1 LRGTNQ
7 LNWDDD
13 GKGWPNRDASQFV
26 QAGGLRWHVQKAGT
40 GPIIFLLHGTGAAT
54 HSWRALLPLLVKKFT
69 VIAPDLPGH
78 GFSEALPSSQMSLPG
93 MARAAADLLR
103 ALKIKPALVV
113 GHSAGAAILAQMCLD
128 AQIAPHAL
136 VSLNGAMLP
145 LRGIPGV
152 VFSPVAKLMAA
163 TSFVPRLFAWRAQ
176 DPSAIARLISSTG
189 SKLDPEG
196 TNFYTQLI
204 RDPGHV
210 AATLDM
216 MAQWDLVPLER
227 NLPQLQTSLT
237 LVVGANDLTVAPSEA
252 DRVKSMLPNAQIIT
266 LAGLGHLAHE
276 EQPAEVAKIIATAYE
291 QHFGSVSINK

>member
-1 LRGTNQ
+1 M
-7 LNWDDD
+7 
-13 GKGWPNRDASQFV
+13 
-26 QAGGLRWHVQKAGT
+26 QAGGLRWHVQKTGT

-54 HSWRALLPLLVKKFT
+54 HSWRALLPLLAKKFT

-78 GFSEALPSSQMSLPG
+78 GFSEALPASQMSLPG
-93 MARAAADLLR
+93 MARATADLLR
-103 ALKIKPALVV
+103 ALKVKPALVV
-113 GHSAGAAILAQMCLD
+113 GHSAGAAILARMCLD
-128 AQIAPHAL
+128 AQIAPQVL
-136 VSLNGAMLP
+136 ISLNGAMLP

-163 TSFVPRLFAWRAQ
+163 TSFVPRIFAWRAQ
-176 DPSAIARLISSTG
+176 DPAAIARLISSTG
-189 SKLDPEG
+189 SKLDREG

-227 NLPQLQTSLT
+227 NLSQLQTSLT

-252 DRVKSMLPNAQIIT
+252 NRVKALVPDAQIIT

-276 EQPAEVAKIIATAYE
+276 EQPAQVAEIIIAAHKKTNE
-291 QHFGSVSINK
+291 QNV

>member
-1 LRGTNQ
+1 M
-7 LNWDDD
+7 NWNDD
-13 GKGWPNRDASQFV
+13 GQDWPNREASQFV
-26 QAGGLRWHVQKAGT
+26 QAGGLRWHVQQSGS
-40 GPIIFLLHGTGAAT
+40 GPVILLLHGTGAAT
-54 HSWRALLPLLVKKFT
+54 HSWRALLPMLAKQFT

-78 GFSEALPSSQMSLPG
+78 GFSGSLPSPQMSLPG
-93 MARAAADLLR
+93 MARATADLLR
-103 ALKIKPALVV
+103 ALKVKPALVV
-113 GHSAGAAILAQMCLD
+113 GHSAGAAILALMCLD
-128 AQIAPHAL
+128 AQIAPRAL

-163 TSFVPRLFAWRAQ
+163 TSFVSRIFAWRAQ

-189 SKLDPEG
+189 STLDIEG
-196 TNFYTQLI
+196 TSFYTKLI

-216 MAQWDLVPLER
+216 MAQWDLVPLAR

-237 LVVGANDLTVAPSEA
+237 VVVGANDLTVAPTEA
-252 DRVKSMLPNAQIIT
+252 NRVKALVPDAKIIT

-276 EQPAEVAKIIATAYE
+276 EQPAKVAKIIIAAYE
-291 QHFGSVSINK
+291 QNA

>member
-1 LRGTNQ
+1 
-7 LNWDDD
+7 LNWDGD
-13 GKGWPNRDASQFV
+13 GKNWPNRDASQFV
-26 QAGGLRWHVQKAGT
+26 LAGGLRWHVQKTGT
-40 GPIIFLLHGTGAAT
+40 GPAIFLLHGTGAAT
-54 HSWRALLPLLVKKFT
+54 HSWRALLPLLAKHFT

-103 ALKIKPALVV
+103 ALKVKPALVV
-113 GHSAGAAILAQMCLD
+113 GHSAGAAILARMCLD

-163 TSFVPRLFAWRAQ
+163 TSFVPRIFAWRAQ

-227 NLPQLQTSLT
+227 NLPQLPTSLT
-237 LVVGANDLTVAPSEA
+237 LVVGANDLTVAPTEA
-252 DRVKSMLPNAQIIT
+252 NRVKALLPDAQIIT

-276 EQPAEVAKIIATAYE
+276 EQPAEVAKIIIAAYE
-291 QHFGSVSINK
+291 QNA

>member
-1 LRGTNQ
+1 

-13 GKGWPNRDASQFV
+13 GKDWPNRDASQFV
-26 QAGGLRWHVQKAGT
+26 QAGGLRWHVQKIGT
-40 GPIIFLLHGTGAAT
+40 GPTIFLLHGTGAAT
-54 HSWRALLPLLVKKFT
+54 HSWRALLPLLAKQFT

-78 GFSEALPSSQMSLPG
+78 AFSEALPSPQMSLPG

-103 ALKIKPALVV
+103 ALKVKPAMVI
-113 GHSAGAAILAQMCLD
+113 GHSAGAAILSRMCLD
-128 AQIAPHAL
+128 AQIVPRVL

-163 TSFVPRLFAWRAQ
+163 TSFVPRIFAWRAQ

-189 SKLDPEG
+189 SKLDLEG

-216 MAQWDLVPLER
+216 MAQWDLAPLER
-227 NLPQLQTSLT
+227 NLPQLPTSLT
-237 LVVGANDLTVAPSEA
+237 LVVGANDLTIAPTEA
-252 DRVKSMLPNAQIIT
+252 NRVKALLPEAQIIT

-276 EQPAEVAKIIATAYE
+276 EQPAEVTKIIITAYE
-291 QHFGSVSINK
+291 QSA

>member
-1 LRGTNQ
+1 
-7 LNWDDD
+7 LNWDGD
-13 GKGWPNRDASQFV
+13 GKNWPNRDASQFV
-26 QAGGLRWHVQKAGT
+26 LAGGLRWHVQKTGT
-40 GPIIFLLHGTGAAT
+40 GPAIFLLHGTGAAT
-54 HSWRALLPLLVKKFT
+54 HSWRALLPLLAKHFT

-103 ALKIKPALVV
+103 ALKVKPALVV
-113 GHSAGAAILAQMCLD
+113 GHSAGAAILARMCLD
-128 AQIAPHAL
+128 AQIAPQAL

-163 TSFVPRLFAWRAQ
+163 TSFVPRIFAWRAQ

-227 NLPQLQTSLT
+227 NLPQLPTSLT
-237 LVVGANDLTVAPSEA
+237 LVVGANDLTVAPTEA
-252 DRVKSMLPNAQIIT
+252 NRVKALLPDAKIIT

-276 EQPAEVAKIIATAYE
+276 EQPAEVAKIIIAAYE
-291 QHFGSVSINK
+291 KNA

>member
-1 LRGTNQ
+1 
-7 LNWDDD
+7 LNWDID
-13 GKGWPNRDASQFV
+13 GRGWPNREASQFV
-26 QAGGLRWHVQKAGT
+26 QAGGLRWHVQRVGAG
-40 GPIIFLLHGTGAAT
+40 PVVFLLHGTGAAT
-54 HSWRALLPLLVKKFT
+54 HSWRALLPLLAKQFT

-93 MARAAADLLR
+93 MARATADLLR
-103 ALKIKPALVV
+103 ALKVAPALVV

-128 AQIAPHAL
+128 AQIAPQAL
-136 VSLNGAMLP
+136 VSVNGAILP

-163 TSFVPRLFAWRAQ
+163 TSFVPRIFAWRAQ
-176 DPSAIARLISSTG
+176 DPAAIARLISSTG

-196 TNFYTQLI
+196 TSFYTKLI
-204 RDPGHV
+204 RDPAHV

-216 MAQWDLVPLER
+216 MAQWNLVPLER

-237 LVVGANDLTVAPSEA
+237 LVVGANDLTVAPTEA
-252 DRVKSMLPNAQIIT
+252 NRVKALVPDAQMIT

-276 EQPAEVAKIIATAYE
+276 EQPAEVTKIIIAAYE
-291 QHFGSVSINK
+291 QNFRSASIGK

>member
-1 LRGTNQ
+1 M
-7 LNWDDD
+7 
-13 GKGWPNRDASQFV
+13 
-26 QAGGLRWHVQKAGT
+26 QAGGLTWHVQILGAG
-40 GPIIFLLHGTGAAT
+40 PVIFLLHGTGAAT
-54 HSWRALLPLLVKKFT
+54 HSWRALLPLLAKHFT

-93 MARAAADLLR
+93 IARAAADLLR
-103 ALKIKPALVV
+103 ALKVVPARVV

-145 LRGIPGV
+145 LRGIPGM

-163 TSFVPRLFAWRAQ
+163 TSFVPRIFAWRAQ

-189 SKLDPEG
+189 SKLDLEG
-196 TNFYTQLI
+196 TSFYTQLI

-237 LVVGANDLTVAPSEA
+237 LVVGANDLTVAPTEA
-252 DRVKSMLPNAQIIT
+252 KRVKALLPDAQIIT

-276 EQPAEVAKIIATAYE
+276 EQPAEVVEIIIAAHTSE
-291 QHFGSVSINK
+291 QIFGSVSINR

>member
-1 LRGTNQ
+1 M
-7 LNWDDD
+7 
-13 GKGWPNRDASQFV
+13 
-26 QAGGLRWHVQKAGT
+26 QAGGLRWHVQRVGAG
-40 GPIIFLLHGTGAAT
+40 PVVFLLHGTGAAT
-54 HSWRALLPLLVKKFT
+54 HSWRALLPLLAKQFT

-93 MARAAADLLR
+93 MARATADLLR
-103 ALKIKPALVV
+103 ALKVAPALVV

-128 AQIAPHAL
+128 AQIAPQAL

-163 TSFVPRLFAWRAQ
+163 TSFVPRIFAWRAQ
-176 DPSAIARLISSTG
+176 DPAAIARLISSTG

-196 TNFYTQLI
+196 TSFYTKLI
-204 RDPGHV
+204 RDPAHV

-216 MAQWDLVPLER
+216 MAQWNLVPLER

-237 LVVGANDLTVAPSEA
+237 LVVGANDLTVAPTEA
-252 DRVKSMLPNAQIIT
+252 NRVRALVPDAQMIT

-276 EQPAEVAKIIATAYE
+276 EQPAEVTKIIIAAYE
-291 QHFGSVSINK
+291 QNFRSASISK

>member
-26 QAGGLRWHVQKAGT
+26 QAGGLRWHVQKKGR
-40 GPIIFLLHGTGAAT
+40 GPTIFLLHGTGAAT
-54 HSWRALLPLLVKKFT
+54 HSWRALLPLLADHFT

-103 ALKIKPALVV
+103 ALKVAPALVV

-128 AQIAPHAL
+128 AQIAPRAL

-163 TSFVPRLFAWRAQ
+163 TSFVPRIFAWRAQ

-189 SKLDPEG
+189 SKLDQAG
-196 TNFYTQLI
+196 TDLYTRLI
-204 RDPGHV
+204 RDAGHV

-227 NLPQLQTSLT
+227 NLPQLQTSLR
-237 LVVGANDLTVAPSEA
+237 LVVGANDLTVAPTEA
-252 DRVKSMLPNAQIIT
+252 NRVKELVSDAQIIT

-276 EQPAEVAKIIATAYE
+276 EQPAEVTKIIITAYE
-291 QHFGSVSINK
+291 QNA

>member
-1 LRGTNQ
+1 M
-7 LNWDDD
+7 
-13 GKGWPNRDASQFV
+13 
-26 QAGGLRWHVQKAGT
+26 QAGGLTWHVQILGT
-40 GPIIFLLHGTGAAT
+40 GPVIFLLHGTGAAT
-54 HSWRALLPLLVKKFT
+54 HSWRALLPLLAKHFT

-93 MARAAADLLR
+93 IARAAADLLR
-103 ALKIKPALVV
+103 ALKVAPVRVV

-128 AQIAPHAL
+128 AQIAPDVL

-145 LRGIPGV
+145 LRGIPGM

-163 TSFVPRLFAWRAQ
+163 TSFVPRIFAWRAQ

-189 SKLDPEG
+189 SKLDLEG
-196 TNFYTQLI
+196 TSFYTQLI

-237 LVVGANDLTVAPSEA
+237 LVVGANDLTVAPTEA
-252 DRVKSMLPNAQIIT
+252 KRVKALLPHAQIIT

-276 EQPAEVAKIIATAYE
+276 EQPAEVAEIIIAAHKETSE
-291 QHFGSVSINK
+291 QIFGSVSINQ

>member
-1 LRGTNQ
+1 LHGANH
-7 LNWDDD
+7 LNWDED
-13 GKGWPNRDASQFV
+13 GKDWPNRETSQFV
-26 QAGGLRWHVQKAGT
+26 QAGGLRWHVQILGN

-54 HSWRALLPLLVKKFT
+54 HSWRALLPLLAKQFT

-78 GFSEALPSSQMSLPG
+78 GFSEALLSSQMSLPG

-103 ALKIKPALVV
+103 ALQVKPALVV
-113 GHSAGAAILAQMCLD
+113 GHSAGAAILARMCLD
-128 AQIAPHAL
+128 VQVAPQAL
-136 VSLNGAMLP
+136 ISLNGAMLP

-163 TSFVPRLFAWRAQ
+163 TSFVPRIFAWRAQ
-176 DPSAIARLISSTG
+176 DPAAIARLISSTG
-189 SKLDPEG
+189 SKLDSAG

-216 MAQWDLVPLER
+216 MAQWDLLPLER
-227 NLPQLQTSLT
+227 NLPQLQTSLA
-237 LVVGANDLTVAPSEA
+237 LVVGANDLTVAPTEA
-252 DRVKSMLPNAQIIT
+252 NRVKELVPNAQIIT

-276 EQPAEVAKIIATAYE
+276 ERPAEVAKIIATAYE

>member
-1 LRGTNQ
+1 M
-7 LNWDDD
+7 NWDDD
-13 GKGWPNRDASQFV
+13 GKDWPNRDASQFV
-26 QAGGLRWHVQKAGT
+26 QAGGLRWHVQKTGT

-54 HSWRALLPLLVKKFT
+54 HSWRALLPLLAKKFT

-78 GFSEALPSSQMSLPG
+78 GFSEALPASQMSLPG
-93 MARAAADLLR
+93 MARATADLLR
-103 ALKIKPALVV
+103 ALKVKPALVV
-113 GHSAGAAILAQMCLD
+113 GHSAGAAILARMCLD
-128 AQIAPHAL
+128 AQIAPQAL

-163 TSFVPRLFAWRAQ
+163 TSFVPRIFAWRAQ
-176 DPSAIARLISSTG
+176 DPAAIARLISSTG
-189 SKLDPEG
+189 SKLDREG

-227 NLPQLQTSLT
+227 NLSQLQTSLT

-252 DRVKSMLPNAQIIT
+252 NRVKALASAAQIIT

-276 EQPAEVAKIIATAYE
+276 EQPAQVAEIIIAAHKKTNE
-291 QHFGSVSINK
+291 QNV

>member
-1 LRGTNQ
+1 M
-7 LNWDDD
+7 
-13 GKGWPNRDASQFV
+13 
-26 QAGGLRWHVQKAGT
+26 QAGGLTWHVQIAGD
-40 GPIIFLLHGTGAAT
+40 GPAIFLLHGTGAAT
-54 HSWRALLPLLVKKFT
+54 HSWRALLPLLAKHFT

-93 MARAAADLLR
+93 IARAAADLLR
-103 ALKIKPALVV
+103 ALKAVPARVV

-128 AQIAPHAL
+128 AQIAPDVL

-145 LRGIPGV
+145 LRGIPGM

-163 TSFVPRLFAWRAQ
+163 TSFVPRIFAWRAQ

-189 SKLDPEG
+189 SKLDPAG
-196 TNFYTQLI
+196 TSFYTQLI

-237 LVVGANDLTVAPSEA
+237 LVVGANDLTVAPTEA
-252 DRVKSMLPNAQIIT
+252 KRVKALLPDAQIIT

-276 EQPAEVAKIIATAYE
+276 EQPGEVAEIIIAAHKETTE
-291 QHFGSVSINK
+291 QIFGSVSINQ

>member
-1 LRGTNQ
+1 LRGTND
-7 LNWDDD
+7 LNWDAD
-13 GKGWPNRDASQFV
+13 GKNWPNRDASQFV
-26 QAGGLRWHVQKAGT
+26 QAGGLRWHVQKTGT
-40 GPIIFLLHGTGAAT
+40 GPTIFLLHGTGAAT
-54 HSWRALLPLLVKKFT
+54 HSWRALLPLLAKQFT

-78 GFSEALPSSQMSLPG
+78 GFSEALPSPQMSLPG

-103 ALKIKPALVV
+103 ALKVAPAMVV

-128 AQIAPHAL
+128 AQIAPRVL

-163 TSFVPRLFAWRAQ
+163 TSFVPRIFAWRAQ
-176 DPSAIARLISSTG
+176 DPAAIARLISSTG
-189 SKLDPEG
+189 SKLDREG
-196 TNFYTQLI
+196 TIFYTQLI

-216 MAQWDLVPLER
+216 MAQWDLIPLER
-227 NLPQLQTSLT
+227 NLPQLQTSLS

-252 DRVKSMLPNAQIIT
+252 NRVRALLPAAQIIT
-266 LAGLGHLAHE
+266 LPGLGHLAHE
-276 EQPAEVAKIIATAYE
+276 EQPAEVAKIIIAAYE
-291 QHFGSVSINK
+291 KNV

>member
-1 LRGTNQ
+1 M
-7 LNWDDD
+7 NWNDD
-13 GKGWPNRDASQFV
+13 GQDWPNREASQFV
-26 QAGGLRWHVQKAGT
+26 QAGGLRWHVQQSGS
-40 GPIIFLLHGTGAAT
+40 GPVILLLHGTGAAT
-54 HSWRALLPLLVKKFT
+54 HSWRALLPMLAKQFT

-78 GFSEALPSSQMSLPG
+78 GFSGSLPSPQMSLPG
-93 MARAAADLLR
+93 MARATADLLR
-103 ALKIKPALVV
+103 ALKVKPALVV
-113 GHSAGAAILAQMCLD
+113 GHSAGAAILARMCLD
-128 AQIAPHAL
+128 AQIAPRAL

-163 TSFVPRLFAWRAQ
+163 TSFVSRIFAWRAQ

-189 SKLDPEG
+189 STLDIEG
-196 TNFYTQLI
+196 TSFYTKLI

-216 MAQWDLVPLER
+216 MAQWDLVPLAR

-237 LVVGANDLTVAPSEA
+237 VVVGANDLTVAPTEA
-252 DRVKSMLPNAQIIT
+252 NRVKALVPDAKIIT

-276 EQPAEVAKIIATAYE
+276 EQPAKVAKIIIAAYE
-291 QHFGSVSINK
+291 QNA

>member
-1 LRGTNQ
+1 
-7 LNWDDD
+7 LNWDGD
-13 GKGWPNRDASQFV
+13 GKNWPNRDASQFV
-26 QAGGLRWHVQKAGT
+26 LAGGLRWHVQKTGT
-40 GPIIFLLHGTGAAT
+40 GPAIFLLHGTGAAT
-54 HSWRALLPLLVKKFT
+54 HSWRALLPLLADHFT

-103 ALKIKPALVV
+103 ALKVKPALVV
-113 GHSAGAAILAQMCLD
+113 GHSAGAAILARMCLD
-128 AQIAPHAL
+128 AQIAPQAL

-163 TSFVPRLFAWRAQ
+163 TSFVPRIFAWRAQ

-227 NLPQLQTSLT
+227 NLPQLPTSLM
-237 LVVGANDLTVAPSEA
+237 LVVGANDLTVAPTEA
-252 DRVKSMLPNAQIIT
+252 NRVKALLPDAKIIT

-276 EQPAEVAKIIATAYE
+276 EQPAEVAKIIIAAYE
-291 QHFGSVSINK
+291 KNA

>member
-1 LRGTNQ
+1 M
-7 LNWDDD
+7 NWNDD
-13 GKGWPNRDASQFV
+13 GQDWPNREASQFV
-26 QAGGLRWHVQKAGT
+26 QAGGLRWHVQQSGS
-40 GPIIFLLHGTGAAT
+40 GPVILLLHGTGAAT
-54 HSWRALLPLLVKKFT
+54 HSWRALLPMLAKQFT

-78 GFSEALPSSQMSLPG
+78 GFSGSLPSPQMSLPG
-93 MARAAADLLR
+93 MARATADLLR
-103 ALKIKPALVV
+103 ALKVKPALVV
-113 GHSAGAAILAQMCLD
+113 GHSAGAAILARMCLD
-128 AQIAPHAL
+128 AQIAPRAL

-163 TSFVPRLFAWRAQ
+163 TSFVSRIFAWRAQ

-189 SKLDPEG
+189 STLDIEG
-196 TNFYTQLI
+196 TSFYTKLI

-216 MAQWDLVPLER
+216 MAQWDLVPLAR

-237 LVVGANDLTVAPSEA
+237 VVIGANDLTVAPTEA
-252 DRVKSMLPNAQIIT
+252 NRVKALVPDAKIIT

-276 EQPAEVAKIIATAYE
+276 EQPAKVAKIIIAAYE
-291 QHFGSVSINK
+291 QNA

>member
-1 LRGTNQ
+1 M
-7 LNWDDD
+7 NWNDD
-13 GKGWPNRDASQFV
+13 GKDWPNRDASQFV
-26 QAGGLRWHVQKAGT
+26 QAGGLRWHVQQSGS
-40 GPIIFLLHGTGAAT
+40 GPVILLLHGTGAAT
-54 HSWRALLPLLVKKFT
+54 HSWRALLPMLAKQFT

-78 GFSEALPSSQMSLPG
+78 GFSGSLPSPQMSLPG
-93 MARAAADLLR
+93 MARATADLLR
-103 ALKIKPALVV
+103 ALKVKPALVV
-113 GHSAGAAILAQMCLD
+113 GHSAGAAILARMCLD
-128 AQIAPHAL
+128 AQIAPRAL

-163 TSFVPRLFAWRAQ
+163 TSFVSRIFAWRAQ

-189 SKLDPEG
+189 STLDIEG
-196 TNFYTQLI
+196 TSFYTKLI

-216 MAQWDLVPLER
+216 MAQWDLLPLAR

-237 LVVGANDLTVAPSEA
+237 VVIGANDLTVAPTEA
-252 DRVKSMLPNAQIIT
+252 NRVKALVPDAKIIT

-276 EQPAEVAKIIATAYE
+276 EQPAKVAKIIIAAYE
-291 QHFGSVSINK
+291 QNA

>member
-1 LRGTNQ
+1 
-7 LNWDDD
+7 LNWDGD
-13 GKGWPNRDASQFV
+13 GKNWPNRDASQFV
-26 QAGGLRWHVQKAGT
+26 LAGGLRWHVQKTGT
-40 GPIIFLLHGTGAAT
+40 GPAIFLLHGTGAAT
-54 HSWRALLPLLVKKFT
+54 HSWRALLPLLAKHFT

-103 ALKIKPALVV
+103 ALKVKPALVV
-113 GHSAGAAILAQMCLD
+113 GHSAGAAILARMCLD

-163 TSFVPRLFAWRAQ
+163 TSFVPRIFAWRAQ

-227 NLPQLQTSLT
+227 NLPQLPTSLT
-237 LVVGANDLTVAPSEA
+237 LVVGANDLTVAPTEA
-252 DRVKSMLPNAQIIT
+252 NRVKALLPDAKIIT

-276 EQPAEVAKIIATAYE
+276 EQPAEVAKIIIAAYE
-291 QHFGSVSINK
+291 KNA

>member
-1 LRGTNQ
+1 

-13 GKGWPNRDASQFV
+13 GKDWPNRDASQFV
-26 QAGGLRWHVQKAGT
+26 QAGGLRWHVQKKGT
-40 GPIIFLLHGTGAAT
+40 GPTIFLLHGTGAAT
-54 HSWRALLPLLVKKFT
+54 HSWRALLPLLAQQFT

-78 GFSEALPSSQMSLPG
+78 GFSEALPSVQMSLPG

-103 ALKIKPALVV
+103 ALKIKPVLVV

-128 AQIAPHAL
+128 AQIAPQVL

-163 TSFVPRLFAWRAQ
+163 TSFVPRIFAWRAQ

-204 RDPGHV
+204 RNAGHV

-227 NLPQLQTSLT
+227 NLPQLPTSLT
-237 LVVGANDLTVAPSEA
+237 LVVGANDLTVAPTEA
-252 DRVKSMLPNAQIIT
+252 NRVKALLPDAEIIT

-276 EQPAEVAKIIATAYE
+276 EQPAEVTKIIITAYE
-291 QHFGSVSINK
+291 QNV

>member
-1 LRGTNQ
+1 M
-7 LNWDDD
+7 
-13 GKGWPNRDASQFV
+13 
-26 QAGGLRWHVQKAGT
+26 QAGGLTWHVQILGT
-40 GPIIFLLHGTGAAT
+40 GPVIFLLHGTGAAT
-54 HSWRALLPLLVKKFT
+54 HSWRALLPLLAKHFT

-78 GFSEALPSSQMSLPG
+78 GFSQALPSSQMSLPG
-93 MARAAADLLR
+93 IARAAADLLR
-103 ALKIKPALVV
+103 ALKVVPVRVV

-128 AQIAPHAL
+128 AQIAPDVL

-145 LRGIPGV
+145 LRGIPGM

-163 TSFVPRLFAWRAQ
+163 TSFVPRIFAWRAQ

-189 SKLDPEG
+189 SKLDPAG
-196 TNFYTQLI
+196 TSFYTELI

-227 NLPQLQTSLT
+227 NLPQLQTSLA
-237 LVVGANDLTVAPSEA
+237 LVVGANDLTVAPTEA
-252 DRVKSMLPNAQIIT
+252 KRVKALLPHAQIIT

-276 EQPAEVAKIIATAYE
+276 EQPAEVAEIIIAAHKETSE
-291 QHFGSVSINK
+291 QIFGSVSINQ

>member
-1 LRGTNQ
+1 
-7 LNWDDD
+7 LNWDGD
-13 GKGWPNRDASQFV
+13 GKNWPNRDASQFV
-26 QAGGLRWHVQKAGT
+26 LAGGLRWHVQKTGT
-40 GPIIFLLHGTGAAT
+40 GPAIFLLHGTGAAT
-54 HSWRALLPLLVKKFT
+54 HSWRALLPLLADHFT

-103 ALKIKPALVV
+103 ALKVKPALVV
-113 GHSAGAAILAQMCLD
+113 GHSAGAAILARMCLD
-128 AQIAPHAL
+128 AQIAPQAL

-163 TSFVPRLFAWRAQ
+163 TSFVPRIFAWRAQ

-227 NLPQLQTSLT
+227 NLPQLPTSLT
-237 LVVGANDLTVAPSEA
+237 LVVGANDLTVAPAEA
-252 DRVKSMLPNAQIIT
+252 NRVKALVPDARIIT

-276 EQPAEVAKIIATAYE
+276 EQPAEVTKIIITAYE
-291 QHFGSVSINK
+291 QSA

>member
-7 LNWDDD
+7 LNWDGD
-13 GKGWPNRDASQFV
+13 GKNWPNRDASQFV
-26 QAGGLRWHVQKAGT
+26 LAGGLRWHVQKTGT
-40 GPIIFLLHGTGAAT
+40 GPAIFLLHGTGAAT
-54 HSWRALLPLLVKKFT
+54 HSWRALLPLLAKHFT

-103 ALKIKPALVV
+103 ALKVKPALVV
-113 GHSAGAAILAQMCLD
+113 GHSAGAAILARMCLD
-128 AQIAPHAL
+128 AQIAPQAL

-163 TSFVPRLFAWRAQ
+163 TSFVPRIFAWRAQ

-227 NLPQLQTSLT
+227 NLPQLPTSLT
-237 LVVGANDLTVAPSEA
+237 LVVGANDLTVAPTEA
-252 DRVKSMLPNAQIIT
+252 NRVKALLPDAKIIT

-276 EQPAEVAKIIATAYE
+276 EQPAEVAKIIIAAYE
-291 QHFGSVSINK
+291 KNA

>member
-1 LRGTNQ
+1 M
-7 LNWDDD
+7 NWDND
-13 GKGWPNRDASQFV
+13 GKDWPNRDASQFV
-26 QAGGLRWHVQKAGT
+26 QAGGLRWHVQKSGS
-40 GPIIFLLHGTGAAT
+40 GPVIFLLHGTGAAT
-54 HSWRALLPLLVKKFT
+54 HSWRALLPLLAKQFT

-78 GFSEALPSSQMSLPG
+78 GFSGSLPPSSSSQMSLPG

-103 ALKIKPALVV
+103 ALKVKPAMVI
-113 GHSAGAAILAQMCLD
+113 GHSAGAAILARMCLD
-128 AQIAPHAL
+128 AQIAPRAL

-163 TSFVPRLFAWRAQ
+163 TSFVPRLFSWHAQ
-176 DPSAIARLISSTG
+176 DSSAIARLISSTG

-196 TNFYTQLI
+196 TSLYTKLI

-252 DRVKSMLPNAQIIT
+252 NRVKQLVPKAQIIT

-276 EQPAEVAKIIATAYE
+276 ERPAEVAKIIIAAYE
-291 QHFGSVSINK
+291 QNV